1 METTFSFPG
10 APAFPCHVPL
20 GWIDDRVECRAYGGT
35 CWISAGGPIA
45 RDAFAKIA
53 RYAVARGVAAP
64 TPTLV
69 KFASGAASTTA
80 PRPRRVEDP
89 VRVHAY
95 LGPFTSLESD
105 RDVDIIREVGH
116 VAYVMPFDGN
126 FVTDDDVDEKT
137 TEFRRILRA
146 RDVKIVERRDAFFVT
161 VDTSTPD
168 AFSRRNEIV
177 FFL

>member
-1 METTFSFPG
+1 M
-10 APAFPCHVPL
+10 
-20 GWIDDRVECRAYGGT
+20 
-35 CWISAGGPIA
+35 
-45 RDAFAKIA
+45 
-53 RYAVARGVAAP
+53 
-64 TPTLV
+64 
-69 KFASGAASTTA
+69 
-80 PRPRRVEDP
+80 
-89 VRVHAY
+89 RVHAY

-105 RDVDIIREVGH
+105 GGVDIIREVGH